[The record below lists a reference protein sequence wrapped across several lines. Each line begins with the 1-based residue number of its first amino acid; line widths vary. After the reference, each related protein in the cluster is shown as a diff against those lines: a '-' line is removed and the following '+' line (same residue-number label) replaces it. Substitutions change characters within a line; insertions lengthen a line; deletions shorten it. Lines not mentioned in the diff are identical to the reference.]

1 MEVLFAMSIF
11 DICYGILGLFGKMN
25 IPEKF
30 KGHEWTKDYI
40 RGLAF
45 SNILLGIPYLILY
58 FAFRQYDPG
67 YLKMILFIILSPLYN
82 ISVDSVTIMFAKN
95 GVTRRFHRFLRSSGC
110 FKNY

>member
-58 FAFRQYDPG
+58 LAFRQYDPG
-67 YLKMILFIILSPLYN
+67 YLKMFLFIILSGLPALIFIIFHEIKYN
-82 ISVDSVTIMFAKN
+82 KLLKKD
-95 GVTRRFHRFLRSSGC
+95 
-110 FKNY
+110 

>member
-1 MEVLFAMSIF
+1 MEVLLMMSIF

-58 FAFRQYDPG
+58 LAFRQYDPG
-67 YLKMILFIILSPLYN
+67 YLKMILFIILSGLPALIFIIFHEIKYN
-82 ISVDSVTIMFAKN
+82 KLLKKD
-95 GVTRRFHRFLRSSGC
+95 
-110 FKNY
+110 

>member
-1 MEVLFAMSIF
+1 MEVLLMMSIF

-25 IPEKF
+25 IAEKF

-58 FAFRQYDPG
+58 LAFRQYDPG
-67 YLKMILFIILSPLYN
+67 FVKMFIFIILSGLPSLILIIFHETKYN
-82 ISVDSVTIMFAKN
+82 KLLKKD
-95 GVTRRFHRFLRSSGC
+95 
-110 FKNY
+110 

>member
-1 MEVLFAMSIF
+1 MEVLLMMSIF

-25 IPEKF
+25 IAEKF

-45 SNILLGIPYLILY
+45 SSILLGIPYLILY

-67 YLKMILFIILSPLYN
+67 YSKMILFIILSGMPALIFIIFHERKYN
-82 ISVDSVTIMFAKN
+82 ELLK
-95 GVTRRFHRFLRSSGC
+95 
-110 FKNY
+110 KY